1 MPPPDAPPRQPRSP
15 VRRLLSVPG
24 GWLEGFGDQ
33 MALYGRAYAW
43 SFRALLRYKREIV
56 RQVSAVSFGRGALA
70 LVGGTAVIVAVLTGL
85 AGIEVSLEGYSQLAN
100 IGVAALTGFVSA
112 YVNTRIAAPLI
123 AAIALISTVGAGF
136 TAELGAMRI
145 SDEID
150 ALDVMAVPSIP
161 FLITTRII
169 AGFIAVTPLYAIALV
184 SSFALSRFAVVV
196 FFHQAS
202 GSYDHYFSTFLIPT
216 DILYSFIEVL
226 LMSVVIM
233 SVHCYYGYRT
243 TGGAAGVGEAV
254 GRAVR
259 LSLIAVMFVALAASM
274 VLYGHSN
281 TLHLS
286 R

>member
-1 MPPPDAPPRQPRSP
+1 MLESRSR
-15 VRRLLSVPG
+15 VRSLLAVPG
-24 GWLEGFGDQ
+24 SWLEGFGDQ
-33 MALYGRAYAW
+33 ISLYGKAYGWAHRAV
-43 SFRALLRYKREIV
+43 LRYWREIIRHV
-56 RQVSAVSFGRGALA
+56 TAVSFGRGALA
-70 LVGGTAVIVAVLTGL
+70 MVGGTAVIVAVLTGL
-85 AGIEVSLEGYSQLAN
+85 AGVEVSLEGFSQLAN
-100 IGVAALTGFVSA
+100 IGVEALTGFVSA
-112 YVNTRIAAPLI
+112 FINTRIAAPLI

-145 SDEID
+145 SQEID
-150 ALDVMAVPSIP
+150 SLEVMAVPSIP

-169 AGFIAVTPLYAIALV
+169 AGFIAVTPLYAIALI
-184 SSFALSRFAVVV
+184 SSFALSRVAVV
-196 FFHQAS
+196 FFFHQSA
-202 GSYDHYFSTFLIPT
+202 GSYDHYFSTFLVPT

-226 LMSVVIM
+226 LMAVVIM
-233 SVHCYYGYRT
+233 SVHCYYGYRA

-259 LSLIAVMFVALAASM
+259 LSLIAVMFVALATSM

>member
-1 MPPPDAPPRQPRSP
+1 MADANPGTRSP
-15 VRRLLSVPG
+15 AGRLLAVPAS
-24 GWLEGFGDQ
+24 WLEGFGDQ
-33 MALYGRAYAW
+33 IGLYARAYGWAW
-43 SFRALLRYKREIV
+43 QALARYKREII
-56 RQVSAVSFGRGALA
+56 RQVTAVSFGRGALA

-85 AGIEVSLEGYSQLAN
+85 AGVEVSLEGYSQLAN
-100 IGVAALTGFVSA
+100 IGVEALTGFVSA
-112 YVNTRIAAPLI
+112 FVNTRIAAPLI

-169 AGFIAVTPLYAIALV
+169 AGLVAVTPLYAIALI
-184 SSFALSRFAVVV
+184 SSFALSRLAVVV
-196 FFHQAS
+196 FFHQSA
-202 GSYDHYFSTFLIPT
+202 GSYDHYFSTFLVPT

-233 SVHCYYGYRT
+233 SVHCYYGYRAS
-243 TGGAAGVGEAV
+243 GGAAGVGEAV

>member
-1 MPPPDAPPRQPRSP
+1 MIPGTSSR
-15 VRRLLSVPG
+15 VRHLLAVPG
-24 GWLEGFGDQ
+24 TWLEDFGDQ
-33 MALYGRAYAW
+33 IALYARAYGYIY
-43 SFRALLRYKREIV
+43 RAVARYQREIV
-56 RQVSAVSFGRGALA
+56 RQVTSVSFGRGALA
-70 LVGGTAVIVAVLTGL
+70 MIGGTAVIVAVLTGL

-100 IGVAALTGFVSA
+100 IGVAALSGFVSA

-150 ALDVMAVPSIP
+150 ALDVMAVPPIP

-169 AGFIAVTPLYAIALV
+169 AGFIAVTPLYAIALI

-196 FFHQAS
+196 FFHQS
-202 GSYDHYFSTFLIPT
+202 PGSYDHYFSAFLVPA
-216 DILYSFIEVL
+216 DIGYSFIEVL

-233 SVHCYYGYRT
+233 SVHCYYGYRAS
-243 TGGAAGVGEAV
+243 GGAPGVGEAV

-259 LSLIAVMFVALAASM
+259 ASLIAVMFVALATSL
-274 VLYGHSN
+274 VLYGHSG
-281 TLHLS
+281 TLHLA